1 MVRNSFLTIPRG
13 KSKVSKEIKQQ
24 ILNRIKEDGISVSQ
38 AAADHGLSDKTIY
51 GWIAKGVTAPPSI
64 IELSKLKREN
74 QTLHEIIGRLT
85 VKLSLAEKKE
95 VG

>member
-1 MVRNSFLTIPRG
+1 MPKG
-13 KSKVSKEIKQQ
+13 KYKVSPEVKQQ
-24 ILNRIKEDGISVSQ
+24 VLKRIKEEGVSVTQ
-38 AAADHGLSDKTIY
+38 AAEEHGLSTATIY

-64 IELSKLKREN
+64 IELSRLKREN

-95 VG
+95 GNN